1 MNEITIM
8 PPGLPPGGIA
18 VSIAGRGA
26 SKIFPRLHQ
35 CLPLLVRM
43 ETAFD
48 GTKKNMT
55 FAKGPPLTAAIHLL
69 RQHPFY
75 KQAVAHGGVVY
86 KHMRHRAD

>member
-18 VSIAGRGA
+18 VWR
-26 SKIFPRLHQ
+26 PHL
-35 CLPLLVRM
+35 M
-43 ETAFD
+43 ER
-48 GTKKNMT
+48 KKTMT